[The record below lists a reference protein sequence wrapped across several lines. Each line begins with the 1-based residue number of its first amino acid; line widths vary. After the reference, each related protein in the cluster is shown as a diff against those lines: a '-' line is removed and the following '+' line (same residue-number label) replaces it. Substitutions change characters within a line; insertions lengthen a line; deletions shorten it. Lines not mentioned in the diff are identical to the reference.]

1 MLPAFLATLLF
12 SVSVIAASRSTR
24 LLGANAANFGRT
36 IVAVILLGVWAFT
49 LGLGFGGG
57 AFRWFFLSGMIGFG
71 VGDMALFHAFP
82 RLGPRLCSLLINC
95 LAAPFGAIVE
105 WAWLGTGLSAVQVFC
120 GVAILSGVGLAL
132 TPETN
137 SQLPVRYGK
146 SRLMGIC
153 YGTLAGF
160 GQGLGAVVSRKAYA
174 VALASGWSVDGGTAA
189 FQRILGGLLIV
200 SVPVLW
206 LQGRG
211 FLKQW
216 FDARST
222 AKASERKSDA
232 EVRSEKSANGNAVS
246 SDARDERR
254 RALFWVLLNGLAG
267 PTVGVAFY
275 QWALR
280 TTPSGLVLAITST
293 TPLVVIPF
301 AYWFE
306 KDRPGPR
313 SIAGAVIAVAG
324 VVVLAF
330 AR

>member
-24 LLGANAANFGRT
+24 LLGANTANFGRT
-36 IVAVILLGVWAFT
+36 VVAVILLGGWAFT

-105 WAWLGTGLSAVQVFC
+105 WAWLGTGLSTVQVLC
-120 GVAILSGVGLAL
+120 GMAILSGVGLAL
-132 TPETN
+132 APEQHSQTPV
-137 SQLPVRYGK
+137 PHGK
-146 SRLMGIC
+146 SRLLGIC
-153 YGTLAGF
+153 FGTLAGF
-160 GQGLGAVVSRKAYA
+160 GQGLGAVISRKAYA
-174 VALASGWSVDGGTAA
+174 VASASGWSVDGGTAA

-200 SVPVLW
+200 SLPILW
-206 LQGRG
+206 FQGRG
-211 FLKQW
+211 LLKQW
-216 FDARST
+216 LGSRNTSRV
-222 AKASERKSDA
+222 SERVSDA
-232 EVRSEKSANGNAVS
+232 EVRHATSANGNAVS
-246 SDARDERR
+246 VNARDERR
-254 RALFWVLLNGLAG
+254 RALLWVLLNGLAG
-267 PTVGVAFY
+267 PAVGVGFY

-324 VVVLAF
+324 VVVLAVVK
-330 AR
+330 

>member
-24 LLGANAANFGRT
+24 LLGANTANFGRT
-36 IVAVILLGVWAFT
+36 IVAVMLLGVWAFT

-105 WAWLGTGLSAVQVFC
+105 WAWLGTGLSPAQVLC
-120 GVAILSGVGLAL
+120 GMAILSGVGLAL
-132 TPETN
+132 APERHV
-137 SQLPVRYGK
+137 QMPERYGK
-146 SRLMGIC
+146 SRLIGIC
-153 YGTLAGF
+153 FGTLAGF
-160 GQGLGAVVSRKAYA
+160 GQGLGAVISRKAYA
-174 VALASGWSVDGGTAA
+174 VASGWSVDAGTAA

-211 FLKQW
+211 LLKQW
-216 FDARST
+216 FDAQST
-222 AKASERKSDA
+222 ARASERKSDA
-232 EVRSEKSANGNAVS
+232 EVRSEASANVNAVS
-246 SDARDERR
+246 SDARDERDERR

-306 KDRPGPR
+306 KDRPG
-313 SIAGAVIAVAG
+313 
-324 VVVLAF
+324 
-330 AR
+330 